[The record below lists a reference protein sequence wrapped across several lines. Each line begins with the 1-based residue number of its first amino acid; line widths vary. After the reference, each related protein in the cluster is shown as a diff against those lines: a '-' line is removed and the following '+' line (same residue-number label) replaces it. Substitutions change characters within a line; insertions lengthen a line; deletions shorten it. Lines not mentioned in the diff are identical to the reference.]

1 MVILIPMEMVG
12 VIVVPPLFMVALHVH
27 ILNLQE
33 PLNVQLVA
41 LDFSSL
47 NIFVVIPMLSLIL
60 MDLVHVLIV
69 LI

>member
-1 MVILIPMEMVG
+1 MEMVG
-12 VIVVPPLFMVALHVH
+12 VIVAPPLSMAVLHVP

-33 PLNVQLVA
+33 LLNVQLVA

>member
-1 MVILIPMEMVG
+1 MLILILMEMVG
-12 VIVVPPLFMVALHVH
+12 VIVVPPLSMAVLHVP

-33 PLNVQLVA
+33 LLNVQLVA

-47 NIFVVIPMLSLIL
+47 NIFAVIPMLSLIL
-60 MDLVHVLIV
+60 MDLGHVLIV